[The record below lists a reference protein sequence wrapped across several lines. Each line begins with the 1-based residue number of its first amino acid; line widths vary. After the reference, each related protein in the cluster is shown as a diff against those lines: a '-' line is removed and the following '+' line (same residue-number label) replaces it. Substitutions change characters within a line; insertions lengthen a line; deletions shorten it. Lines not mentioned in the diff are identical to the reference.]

1 MPRNPLHG
9 AHTEMGA
16 FLVERAGTKVPARYA
31 DAVAEHRA
39 AETTA
44 GVFDLTSAGKLRVR
58 GGERLRFLNGLLAAD
73 LRPLLPGLGC
83 YSLLLARDGRIA
95 SELRVAVLEDE
106 VVLLTPSIVRGKLLG
121 TLSRHIVTSDVAIE
135 DASETHA
142 LISVQG
148 PLAAAI
154 LTAVLGG
161 PLPALPQ
168 HGIAEI
174 ATNHGRVRVIRAPR
188 TAAGGFD
195 LLVPAA
201 DAEWLFRRVV
211 AQTKASGGLPC
222 GLEALEGLRVAAG
235 RPAFGAEM
243 DETTFPSE
251 IPEAAFAAG
260 GMAIGKGCFLGREAA
275 LAAAAAAPTRRLVG
289 VVCGSRVPPVRGDR
303 LLRDGKVVGR
313 VTTGAFSPHLGH
325 GVGLALVAPAVTE
338 PGTELMSA
346 DGDTARVSA
355 LPFATAADAAGR

>member
-1 MPRNPLHG
+1 
-9 AHTEMGA
+9 MGA
-16 FLVERAGTKVPARYA
+16 FLVERAGTPIPSRYA

-44 GVFDLTSAGKLRVR
+44 GVFDLTSAGKIRVR
-58 GGERLRFLNGLLAAD
+58 GTERLRFLNALLAAD
-73 LRPLLPGLGC
+73 LRPLVPGHGC
-83 YSLLLARDGRIA
+83 YSLLLSRDGRIA
-95 SELRVAVLEDE
+95 SELRVAVLPDE
-106 VVLLTPSIVRGKLLG
+106 VLLLTPSIVRGKLLG
-121 TLSRHIVTSDVAIE
+121 TLARHIVTSDVAIE
-135 DASETHA
+135 DASESHV

-161 PLPALPQ
+161 PLPPLAQ

-174 ATNHGRVRVIRAPR
+174 ATSHGRVRLIRAPR

-195 LLVPAA
+195 LLVAAA

-243 DETTFPSE
+243 DETTLPSE
-251 IPEAAFAAG
+251 MPEAAFAAG

-275 LAAAAAAPTRRLVG
+275 VAAAATAPAQRLVG

-303 LLRDGKVVGR
+303 LLRAGQVVGR
-313 VTTGAFSPHLGH
+313 VTTGAFSPHLGQ
-325 GVGLALVAPAVTE
+325 GVGLALVASAAMA

-346 DGDTARVSA
+346 DGDTARVTA
-355 LPFATAADAAGR
+355 LPFPAAADTAAR